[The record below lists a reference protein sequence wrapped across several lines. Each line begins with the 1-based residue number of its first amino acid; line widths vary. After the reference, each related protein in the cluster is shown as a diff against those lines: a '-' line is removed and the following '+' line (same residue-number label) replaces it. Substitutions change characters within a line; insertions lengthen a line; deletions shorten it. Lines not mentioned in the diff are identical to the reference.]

1 MNVVITMANGDSFRY
16 DGVDLNFIKSVQ
28 DNFLYQRPLFMQK
41 DGVER
46 IFNTNHI
53 STITFIEVEE

>member
-1 MNVVITMANGDSFRY
+1 MKVVITMANGDSFRY
-16 DGVDLNFIKSVQ
+16 DEVDLNFIKTVQ
-28 DNFLYQRPLFMQK
+28 DNFLYQRPLFMQG

-53 STITFIEVEE
+53 STITFIEVKE

>member
-1 MNVVITMANGDSFRY
+1 MNVVITMTNGDSFRY

-28 DNFLYQRPLFMQK
+28 DNFLYQRPLFMQG